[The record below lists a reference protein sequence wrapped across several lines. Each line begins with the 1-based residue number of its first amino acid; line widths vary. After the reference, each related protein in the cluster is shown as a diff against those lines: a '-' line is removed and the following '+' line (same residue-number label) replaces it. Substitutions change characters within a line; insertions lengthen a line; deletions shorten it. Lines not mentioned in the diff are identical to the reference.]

1 MEAKK
6 RLTKKSNDLEDEE
19 FTSAFL
25 CEAAEI
31 ETRLRS
37 HILELL
43 EPTIRKT
50 TILETKVKEV
60 RAAIEARH
68 QEMIEL
74 RKTKDDAEGLMK
86 IVEGFQTEMGDW
98 DKERRHHQQQLTEK
112 MALQEG
118 EINALRRLLEQRNAA
133 TGGMERSIKG
143 LGDMITT
150 AREETT
156 QLRTYAMERIDGN
169 RDKMAKL
176 RDELDQRTTN
186 IENQVHE
193 LQDQQ
198 IGTNNIVNQTTE
210 TVETMNIRVGR
221 ADDNIADLWR
231 SKAAVSCLEEQQQ
244 DLTEFMRHVNATV
257 ASLRNQFGSLIDDVK
272 SHFQEAAFVVGTTTA
287 KQIEVM
293 RSQCSAEIRKIDEV
307 TEKMDRFMQSSSNRD
322 VELKTQVREENDNT
336 KTELQGLKR
345 SVDKQEKSRQ
355 VNDSNVSIELAQ
367 LQKGISDLKA
377 QRESETIRSSTRN
390 EIMEMLVETQL
401 LSAYL
406 DQQDEHDRKNIA
418 LYGYKTG
425 DGKDSKA
432 AMNCT
437 LPDLGRDRVISPRT
451 PRKRMNSSGCLAGAG
466 HGGSEVPVLSL
477 DKRCLSCS
485 GSSTTVMAGFKLACL
500 TYAPTQIEIEKA
512 QYSRSEL
519 ISQRLD
525 MLRHAREQLKLRSVE

>member
-210 TVETMNIRVGR
+210 TVETMNIRVGK

-377 QRESETIRSSTRN
+377 QRESETIRSSMRN
-390 EIMEMLVETQL
+390 DIMEMLVETQL

>member
-210 TVETMNIRVGR
+210 TVETMNIRVGK